1 MKENT
6 NIKKNNKNNIITKN
20 NLSKNKDNN
29 NIFCI
34 KKKKLNMQMNT
45 NINTD
50 QQKLNSKIREY
61 YNNKK
66 MESQKKSNQ
75 KFIECNMINMNC
87 RNSCEN
93 ILPKNSSYSYQKSV
107 FNTLNEPK
115 IKLESNYR
123 YKFFYEKK

>member
-1 MKENT
+1 
-6 NIKKNNKNNIITKN
+6 
-20 NLSKNKDNN
+20 
-29 NIFCI
+29 
-34 KKKKLNMQMNT
+34 MQMNT

-66 MESQKKSNQ
+66 IESTKKSNQ
-75 KFIECNMINMNC
+75 KFIECNLINMNC

-93 ILPKNSSYSYQKSV
+93 ILPKNISISGIISSYSYQKSV

-123 YKFFYEKK
+123 YKFFAKRNNYTNFGSINKEK

>member
-1 MKENT
+1 MEGYI
-6 NIKKNNKNNIITKN
+6 NIIIIITKN
-20 NLSKNKDNN
+20 NLSKNKDTN

-34 KKKKLNMQMNT
+34 KKKKINMQMNT

-66 MESQKKSNQ
+66 MESPKKSNK

-87 RNSCEN
+87 RNS
-93 ILPKNSSYSYQKSV
+93 S
-107 FNTLNEPK
+107 
-115 IKLESNYR
+115 
-123 YKFFYEKK
+123 KK